1 VLWALGQPAAM
12 AGLVAAFVIGVGLRS
27 VAQWSAARWLGTGTG
42 TTGARLS
49 ACGAGQACS
58 GGAACCGG
66 RIGRRVRLDPLGV
79 MAACLSGTGWGR
91 PAASPATRRGRWAV
105 LAGPAAVLLASQA
118 AFAAYHGAYP
128 RLSLPL
134 RLNRPSDVL
143 HGALAPT
150 TAAQLMLSVAVGLL
164 SFGLVALLPV
174 PPFDGYRLFAAPGRR
189 VAVERLAVVVVFV
202 LTVVPVS
209 GRPPVLMVL
218 DTVAGPLVRF
228 WA

>member
-1 VLWALGQPAAM
+1 MLWALAQPAAM

-27 VAQWSAARWLGTGTG
+27 VAQWSAARWLGLAT
-42 TTGARLS
+42 AP
-49 ACGAGQACS
+49 
-58 GGAACCGG
+58 
-66 RIGRRVRLDPLGV
+66 RRDATRRGPVRLDPLGV

-91 PAASPATRRGRWAV
+91 PAASPASRRERWAV

-118 AFAAYHGAYP
+118 AFAAYHSAYP
-128 RLSLPL
+128 GLSLPL

-143 HGALAPT
+143 HGAIAPT
-150 TAAQLMLSVAVGLL
+150 SAAQLILSVAVGLL

-189 VAVERLAVVVVFV
+189 VAAERLVVVAVFV
-202 LTVVPVS
+202 LTVVPVA
-209 GRPPVLMVL
+209 GRPPVLIAL
-218 DTVAGPLVRF
+218 DAVAGPLVRF

>member
-1 VLWALGQPAAM
+1 VLWALAQPAAM

-27 VAQWSAARWLGTGTG
+27 AAQWSAARWLDLAGPGRNQRG
-42 TTGARLS
+42 GRVFRIG
-49 ACGAGQACS
+49 GAG
-58 GGAACCGG
+58 G
-66 RIGRRVRLDPLGV
+66 RARLDPLGV

-91 PAASPATRRGRWAV
+91 PAASPASRRERWAV

-118 AFAAYHGAYP
+118 AFAAYHSAYP
-128 RLSLPL
+128 RMSLPL

-164 SFGLVALLPV
+164 CFGLVALLPV
-174 PPFDGYRLFAAPGRR
+174 PPFDGYRLFDGHRLLGGGRSGWLT
-189 VAVERLAVVVVFV
+189 AVERIAVVAVFA
-202 LTVVPVS
+202 LTVVPVA
-209 GRPPVLMVL
+209 GRPPVLMAL
-218 DTVAGPLVRF
+218 DTIAGPLVRF